1 MEQRRMPR
9 HVMPVPGFIQGLEDA
24 DDLLAILLA
33 WSQSWGSAP
42 LAKNHA
48 NTNKHRYKCK
58 LHVTTRQIG
67 KSTVLFCNARKDSD
81 RPSKKAPKSLFKPK
95 PLLGS
100 A

>member
-1 MEQRRMPR
+1 MSR

-33 WSQSWGSAP
+33 WSQSCGSAL

-67 KSTVLFCNARKDSD
+67 KSTVLFLQRKKGL
-81 RPSKKAPKSLFKPK
+81 RQAVQKSP
-95 PLLGS
+95 
-100 A
+100 